1 MKNPIIHALWIG
13 GFVFLNLF
21 LWQEVLKGNALT
33 VSFFDVGQGDSSFIE
48 TPQRKQILVDGGP
61 DATVLEKLGKAM
73 PFWDRSI
80 DLVIL
85 SHPAQDHVAGLL
97 DVLKAYKVKNILWTG
112 IEKETVIFTQWKE
125 ALLKEQKEGA
135 RVFLAHAGQRIDLG
149 ENALCPQHIDVLYP
163 DSIAGTLV
171 KNDDNDTS
179 IVARFEYCSHSFLF
193 TGDLTKKGEKIL
205 LALSSAEG
213 LSQKAPVDSTILKV
227 GHHGSKTSSSA
238 QFVEAVSP
246 EVAVISAGRKNRY
259 GHPNLETLETLARYG
274 IEIRRTDKEG
284 DIVFRFQ

>member
-21 LWQEVLKGNALT
+21 VWQEVLKGNALT

-48 TPQRKQILVDGGP
+48 TPQGKQILVDGGP

-97 DVLKAYKVKNILWTG
+97 DVLKAYRVKNILWTG
-112 IEKETVIFTQWKE
+112 IEKETSVFKQWKE
-125 ALLKEQKEGA
+125 TLLKEQEEGA
-135 RVFLAHAGQRIDLG
+135 RIFLAHAGQRIYLG
-149 ENALCPQHIDVLYP
+149 ENAPCPQHIDVLYP

-171 KNDDNDTS
+171 KGNDNNTS
-179 IVARFEYCSHSFLF
+179 IVAKLEFCGHSFLF
-193 TGDLTKKGEKIL
+193 TGDLTKKGENVL
-205 LALSSAEG
+205 LL
-213 LSQKAPVDSTILKV
+213 QKAPVDSTILKV
-227 GHHGSKTSSSA
+227 GHHGSKTSTSEK
-238 QFVEAVSP
+238 FLLAVSP
-246 EVAVISAGRKNRY
+246 EIAVISAGRSNRF
-259 GHPNLETLETLARYG
+259 GHPHEETLETLARYG
-274 IEIRRTDKEG
+274 IEIRRTDQEG
-284 DIVFRFQ
+284 DIVFQFQ

>member
-13 GFVFLNLF
+13 GFVFLNVF

-48 TPQRKQILVDGGP
+48 TTKGTQILVDGGP
-61 DATVLEKLGKAM
+61 DTAVLEKLGKAM

-97 DVLKAYKVKNILWTG
+97 DVLKAYRVKNILWTG
-112 IEKETVIFTQWKE
+112 IEKETAVFKQWE
-125 ALLKEQKEGA
+125 GALLKEQDEGA
-135 RVFLAHAGQRIDLG
+135 RIFLADAPQRIFLR
-149 ENALCPQHIDVLYP
+149 EKASCPQHIDILYP
-163 DSIAGTLV
+163 DSLAGTLV

-179 IVARFEYCSHSFLF
+179 IVARLEFCGHSFLF
-193 TGDLTKKGEKIL
+193 TGDLTKRGEKIL
-205 LALSSAEG
+205 L
-213 LSQKAPVDSTILKV
+213 SQKASVDSTILKV

-246 EVAVISAGRKNRY
+246 EIAIISAGRGNRY
-259 GHPNLETLETLARYG
+259 GHPHLETLETFARYG

-284 DIVFRFQ
+284 DIVFLLE

>member
-1 MKNPIIHALWIG
+1 
-13 GFVFLNLF
+13 
-21 LWQEVLKGNALT
+21 QEVLKGNALS
-33 VSFFDVGQGDSSFIE
+33 VSFFGVGQGDASFIE
-48 TPQRKQILVDGGP
+48 TPQRKQILIDGGP
-61 DATVLEKLGKAM
+61 DATVLEKLGKVM

-97 DVLKAYKVKNILWTG
+97 DVLKAYKVQNILWTG
-112 IEKETVIFTQWKE
+112 IEKETLVFKQWKE
-125 ALLKEQKEGA
+125 ILAREQEEGA
-135 RVFLAHAGQRIDLG
+135 RIFLAYAGQRLNLG
-149 ENALCPQHIDVLYP
+149 ENAPCPQRIDVLYP

-171 KNDDNDTS
+171 KGDDNDTS
-179 IVARFEYCSHSFLF
+179 IVARLEFCGSSILF

-205 LALSSAEG
+205 L
-213 LSQKAPVDSTILKV
+213 SQKASVDSDILKV

-246 EVAVISAGRKNRY
+246 EVAVISAGRGNRY

-274 IEIRRTDKEG
+274 IEIRRTDEEG